1 MTEQSQ
7 DFEMWAGEYKEITI
21 AVLDAAGNAA
31 DLTAA
36 TARWV
41 LKKRPDGS
49 MPALVSKSHEHGAE
63 VLVPETEGKV
73 KIVLDSDDTADLA
86 PGTYYHETEVLDS
99 GDRPFT
105 PTVGYLVVQPSA
117 IRG

>member
-7 DFEMWAGEYKEITI
+7 DFEIWAGEYKEITI
-21 AVLDAAGNAA
+21 TVLDAAGNPEV
-31 DLTAA
+31 LTGA
-36 TARWV
+36 TASWV
-41 LKKRPDGS
+41 LKKRPDAS
-49 MPALVSKSHEHGAE
+49 LPALVSKSHDHGAE

-86 PGTYYHETEVLDS
+86 PGTYYHETQVLDS
-99 GDRPFT
+99 AGRPFT
-105 PTVGYLVVQPSA
+105 PTVGYLVVQSSA